1 MHILRGGGL
10 IDILPKNIPIMKKAT
25 RLTRSTLTVVFI
37 LLLTLASCK
46 PKRPAGILSPAQME
60 SLLVDYHLAQG
71 MAEAAGEGKNMEEL
85 RYIYIRAAL
94 KKHHIDEAVF
104 DSSIVY
110 YSANSEQLAVICA
123 HVCDRIEAMGGVAGT
138 GDGDD
143 TQGGKYAHLTTQ
155 GDTANVWT
163 GMRHATLMPDILHNL
178 LVLTW
183 QADTATR
190 AGDSFVWYC
199 NSQKVAQGNLPDVYV
214 QLIVRYENDTVTSM
228 TSHIYGDRDVEV
240 FYTPY
245 STLDSLRPTS
255 VTAMVFMSTREQ
267 AGADG
272 QSKNNAE
279 ALLLR
284 DISLVRMHKKPVEQP
299 VQPESAKAPA
309 DSTEAKEAV
318 PTSQPASHEEQP
330 AETSRKRLTPIQLRD
345 AHPHAATIQV
355 QKEKSEHPFAPSRNP
370 RPRRGTRH

>member
-1 MHILRGGGL
+1 MR
-10 IDILPKNIPIMKKAT
+10 KAI
-25 RLTRSTLTVVFI
+25 RLTHRTLMLACI

-46 PKRPAGILSPAQME
+46 PRRPAGILSPSQME

-71 MAEAAGEGKNMEEL
+71 MAEAASEGKSMEEL
-85 RYIYIRAAL
+85 RYVYIHAAL
-94 KKHHIDEAVF
+94 KKHHIEEAVF
-104 DSSIVY
+104 DSSMVY
-110 YSANSEQLAVICA
+110 YSANSEQMAIICA
-123 HVCDRIEAMGGVAGT
+123 HVCDKIEAMGGIVGT
-138 GDGDD
+138 GDSGES
-143 TQGGKYAHLTTQ
+143 QGGKYAHLTAQ

-199 NSQKVAQGNLPDVYV
+199 NAQKVAQNNLPDVYV
-214 QLIVRYENDTVTSM
+214 QLIMRYENDTVTSM

-240 FYTPY
+240 FFTPY

-267 AGADG
+267 AGDDNQG
-272 QSKNNAE
+272 KNCAE

-284 DISLVRMHKKPVEQP
+284 DISLVRMHKKPVEKP
-299 VQPESAKAPA
+299 AQPEPAKESA
-309 DSTEAKEAV
+309 DSTESRKSV
-318 PTSQPASHEEQP
+318 PASQPASHEEQP
-330 AETSRKRLTPIQLRD
+330 TGAPRQRLTPTQLRD

-355 QKEKSEHPFAPSRNP
+355 QKERSEHPFAPGRSTK
-370 RPRRGTRH
+370 PRRGGRR